1 MRGQPSQLKELIHVS
16 TALITSQADLACTIP
31 SMLGFQPEESAVLV
45 FEKNGSVVCTARAD
59 LETEQVTA
67 TVAHVAAHAPTSVS
81 LVVYTSQDATAAAAH
96 VERLTAAVEP
106 WLTCHGGY
114 VRSNMYYS
122 QGKAPR
128 RLDHTPA
135 AVAAFTAAGT
145 VTAGSRGEAMDM
157 VTATRPD
164 AGVAAALVT
173 ATIPDTAGSR
183 RHVEDAVVAYLT
195 SHTPPPDP
203 ATIAGWLIAM
213 NASEIREPVLK
224 RLSEADT
231 SGRDHAARMLALVQ
245 LAPRVEQAA
254 AATALAAALI
264 WLTGDC
270 ARAHALAQ
278 EATLADPANVLGE
291 LVTQACANGMP
302 PDIFTDAIAAMTLD
316 QVRKT

>member
-1 MRGQPSQLKELIHVS
+1 MS
-16 TALITSQADLACTIP
+16 TALITSQADLAATIP

-45 FEKNGSVVCTARAD
+45 FEKDGAVVCTARAD
-59 LETEQVTA
+59 LDTEQVTA

-81 LVVYTSQDATAAAAH
+81 LVVYTSQDATVAAAH
-96 VERLTAAVEP
+96 VERLTASVEP
-106 WLTCHGGY
+106 WLTCHSGY
-114 VRSNMYYS
+114 VRSNMYYTGG
-122 QGKAPR
+122 QAPAS
-128 RLDHTPA
+128 LDRTPA

-145 VTAGSRGEAMDM
+145 VTAGSRAEAMDM

-164 AGVAAALVT
+164 ARVAAELVN
-173 ATIPDTAGSR
+173 ATVPDTVASR
-183 RHVEDAVVAYLT
+183 RQVEDAVIAYLT

-203 ATIAGWLIAM
+203 ATIATWLIAM

-231 SGRDHAARMLALVQ
+231 NPRDHAARMLALVQ

-254 AATALAAALI
+254 AATAMAAALI

-278 EATLADPANVLGE
+278 EATRANPANVLGE
-291 LVTQACANGMP
+291 LVTQACANGMA

-316 QVRKT
+316 QVRNT